1 MRCLILFSDA
11 ERCAKRPI
19 VLANARNRSSLTE
32 VNAVMRS
39 MVLGTE
45 MSALVRQFTKRTTP
59 MRDGLI
65 ELPLL
70 AAEFAK
76 LKQLWVLCR
85 KLSTSRVLK
94 KAR

>member
-45 MSALVRQFTKRTTP
+45 MSALVRQFHQAHDTNI
-59 MRDGLI
+59 RDEI
-65 ELPLL
+65 DR
-70 AAEFAK
+70 ASVA
-76 LKQLWVLCR
+76 
-85 KLSTSRVLK
+85 SRRIC
-94 KAR
+94 KAQTVVGFVP